1 MKRFCLLVAAIFLG
15 SLPTNFSATAEEK
28 SFTNELAAV
37 RQRVAEM
44 RLQLG
49 AKAGEPEVADK
60 FQPIPKN
67 ARWLTPD
74 EAKLGFQKLAAEVA
88 RRRWWQVGLDPTK
101 LDHALREP
109 ASVIS
114 GCVHLE
120 RAGLADH
127 DTSLKLARDAADFL
141 IWAQTQAGAGVFP
154 FPAFRG
160 RAGDNAFVA
169 AGRFLDRAEQAGK
182 LAEVV
187 RNGWVFADEGDGG
200 LQFDNGEAGVAL
212 FELYEI
218 SRDTNHLAAA
228 RKSADWAISR
238 PLAPNWNY
246 NSFSVALLAKAFA
259 ATGERKYLGAAT
271 RKARLGVI
279 PGQLTDGPRAG
290 RWLDPHN
297 ARPSYHYIMLR
308 GLAALAAVMPKD
320 DPARPEIVQALKLG
334 LHARNPDFL
343 GAGAPNKDHAMETL
357 VFVNRHFATDP
368 VFLRDTQSAEALDA
382 LGRLV
387 SDEARQGRLP
397 LGPRAWGIFLAY
409 VAAQAAK

>member
-1 MKRFCLLVAAIFLG
+1 
-15 SLPTNFSATAEEK
+15 
-28 SFTNELAAV
+28 
-37 RQRVAEM
+37 
-44 RLQLG
+44 
-49 AKAGEPEVADK
+49 
-60 FQPIPKN
+60 
-67 ARWLTPD
+67 
-74 EAKLGFQKLAAEVA
+74 
-88 RRRWWQVGLDPTK
+88 LDPTK

-127 DTSLKLARDAADFL
+127 DASLKLARDAADFL
-141 IWAQTQAGAGVFP
+141 IWAQAQAGSGAFP

-160 RAGDNAFVA
+160 RARDNAFVA
-169 AGRFLDRAEQAGK
+169 AGRFLDRAERAGK
-182 LAEVV
+182 LEQVV
-187 RNGWVFADEGDGG
+187 RNGWVFEDEGDGG

-212 FELYEI
+212 FELYAI
-218 SRDTNHLAAA
+218 SHDTNHLAAA

-259 ATGERKYLGAAT
+259 VTGERKYLYAAT
-271 RKARLGVI
+271 RKTRLGVI
-279 PGQLTDGPRAG
+279 PGQLTDGLRAG

-308 GLAALAAVMPKD
+308 ALSALTAAMPSD

-343 GAGAPNKDHAMETL
+343 GPGAPNKDHAMETL
-357 VFVNRHFATDP
+357 VFVNRDFATEP
-368 VFLRDTQSAEALDA
+368 AFLRDTQSAEAFDA
-382 LGRLV
+382 LAKLV
-387 SDEARQGRLP
+387 SEQARRGGLP
-397 LGPRAWGIFLAY
+397 LGPRSWGLFLEHL
-409 VAAQAAK
+409 VAKQSGPATENSQ